1 MNVTTCNAPSIIAA
15 CCVLHNICE
24 IHGEGLDEA
33 WQNELY
39 ESTALVQPAGQLNG
53 EIGLEGAA
61 SIRAALAR
69 YFVNNH
75 QVFIINYMYLLTYIH
90 IRICVYN

>member
-1 MNVTTCNAPSIIAA
+1 MDVAICNAPSIIAA

-33 WQNELY
+33 WQSEQD
-39 ESTALVQPAGQLNG
+39 ESTAFVQPAGQLNG

-69 YFVNNH
+69 YFVSNH
-75 QVFIINYMYLLTYIH
+75 
-90 IRICVYN
+90 